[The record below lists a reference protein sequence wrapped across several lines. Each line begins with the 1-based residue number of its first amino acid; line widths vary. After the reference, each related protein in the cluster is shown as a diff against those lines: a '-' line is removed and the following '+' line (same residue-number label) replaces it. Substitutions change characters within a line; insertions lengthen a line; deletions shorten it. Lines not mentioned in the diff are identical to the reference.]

1 MTRQRLPAAVLVAA
15 AMIASGCG
23 QDAPPKAAEP
33 HATPAPSTSDAPL
46 APGDTQA
53 PGPEPS
59 AAPDSP
65 PPAQQLL
72 EPESE
77 VAKLPEIV
85 ARIDGEAITG
95 KEFGLDLDFSLKR
108 MRLMRMPLE
117 LNDEQRRQLL
127 EDVVNAKV
135 LGILAQRAGIE
146 VTNEEVHAEF
156 ERRKAM
162 LPSEEYY
169 RQHLENTQRT
179 EEQLL
184 EALRV
189 RMTKEKYVEANTGDL
204 AATDEEV
211 AAEYERLKATGD
223 MERPVETVDFSHILI
238 RVDAQD
244 EADWA
249 QAKKKIDAARA
260 RVVAGEGFGDLA
272 RELSE
277 DAAAAER
284 GGFYP
289 EARREAMPPE
299 LADYVFSAPLNE
311 TSEPLRTHLGW
322 HIVTVTARHEPG
334 TMALEDVKTPLRKVV
349 LDYKR
354 RKRVQELVDE
364 AKKSMNIEY
373 LYPVPEAA
381 GPTPP

>member
-1 MTRQRLPAAVLVAA
+1 
-15 AMIASGCG
+15 
-23 QDAPPKAAEP
+23 
-33 HATPAPSTSDAPL
+33 
-46 APGDTQA
+46 
-53 PGPEPS
+53 
-59 AAPDSP
+59 
-65 PPAQQLL
+65 
-72 EPESE
+72 
-77 VAKLPEIV
+77 
-85 ARIDGEAITG
+85 
-95 KEFGLDLDFSLKR
+95 
-108 MRLMRMPLE
+108 
-117 LNDEQRRQLL
+117 
-127 EDVVNAKV
+127 
-135 LGILAQRAGIE
+135 
-146 VTNEEVHAEF
+146 
-156 ERRKAM
+156 
-162 LPSEEYY
+162 
-169 RQHLENTQRT
+169 
-179 EEQLL
+179 
-184 EALRV
+184 
-189 RMTKEKYVEANTGDL
+189 MTKEKFVEANTKGL
-204 AATDEEV
+204 SATDEDV

-238 RVDAQD
+238 RVGAQD

-289 EARREAMPPE
+289 EARRDAMPPE

-364 AKKSMNIEY
+364 AKRSMNIEY
-373 LYPVPEAA
+373 LYPVTEAA
-381 GPTPP
+381 APTPP